1 MSGLANRESV
11 MSAIRR
17 VVEADPFL
25 ASYALL
31 RALEAHDLAQVNAVY
46 DDLMD
51 MARNTNSISYARMR
65 ELLRER
71 FGNI

>member
-1 MSGLANRESV
+1 
-11 MSAIRR
+11 
-17 VVEADPFL
+17 
-25 ASYALL
+25 
-31 RALEAHDLAQVNAVY
+31 VY